1 MKRKELKDLAK
12 KIAAVQMKYD
22 KSTDSQEKR
31 ELEQVLMVLTDKVED
46 INDLMQLDDMVQ
58 DILEAKH

>member
-1 MKRKELKDLAK
+1 
-12 KIAAVQMKYD
+12 MKYD

-31 ELEQVLMVLTDKVED
+31 ELEQALMVLTDKVED

>member
-31 ELEQVLMVLTDKVED
+31 ELEQALMVLTDKVED